1 MDQLNQLEQKLLKV
15 IEQYRKLQEENRSLA
30 MQLEKARNESQQ
42 SGSRQLAVEKEV
54 EALRLEREKIRDRVE
69 RLLLQVD
76 ALTKADSAG

>member
-54 EALRLEREKIRDRVE
+54 ETLRLEREKIRDRVE

>member
-42 SGSRQLAVEKEV
+42 VGSRQLAVEKEV
-54 EALRLEREKIRDRVE
+54 ETLRLEREKIRDRVE

>member
-42 SGSRQLAVEKEV
+42 AGSRQVAVEKEV
-54 EALRLEREKIRDRVE
+54 ETLRLEREKIRDRVE